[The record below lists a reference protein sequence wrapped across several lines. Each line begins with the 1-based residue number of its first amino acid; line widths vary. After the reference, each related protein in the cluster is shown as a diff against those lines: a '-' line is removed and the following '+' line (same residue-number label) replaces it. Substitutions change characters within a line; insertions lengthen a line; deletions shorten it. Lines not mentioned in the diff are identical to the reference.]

1 MNENYKAWLEIE
13 LLKAETLFSEA
24 KKNAIHEIENMDA
37 VRAVD
42 FGAAHASSIDKVTVA
57 ATRVMALREQIM
69 VYDWHMTTDRTD
81 K

>member
-1 MNENYKAWLEIE
+1 MNKNYKECLECE

-24 KKNAIHEIENMDA
+24 KKNAIYEIENMTAD
-37 VRAVD
+37 RAVD